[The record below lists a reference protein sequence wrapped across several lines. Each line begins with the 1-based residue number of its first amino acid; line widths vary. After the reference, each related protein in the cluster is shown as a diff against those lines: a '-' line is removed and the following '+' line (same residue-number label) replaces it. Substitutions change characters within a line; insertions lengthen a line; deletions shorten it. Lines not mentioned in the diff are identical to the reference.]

1 MTCGRLPVL
10 TIVIMNFKK
19 LFAASAAAF
28 LALTATAGEN
38 DGKIQL
44 YGFIRTYAAYD
55 SRESLSSIE
64 DLFYYMPYDRD
75 MAGDNDL
82 NAVGSFRFAALT
94 SRLGVDVKGYRFGGW
109 DMGAKIETDFYA
121 GVSGVTGTAQLRL
134 RQAYVTFG
142 YEDLSFKVG
151 QAWHPMAADQ
161 PDVLSLN
168 AGAPF
173 NPFSRTPLFQ
183 VGYEFGGF
191 SVDLAAIWQM
201 QYTSAGPDGQQAD
214 YMKYGKTPE
223 IYLGLNYSNDGF
235 LGRIGVDMLSIKPRH
250 INAAGESLS
259 DRITTFSPFAYFQY
273 SAGDFSVKAKTIY
286 AQAGEHMNLN
296 GGYGVTSSS
305 VTGGRLDDEA
315 SWNYT
320 PTRNSSS
327 WISLK
332 YGRELQGVLF
342 AGYVKNFGTAE
353 EIVDTRHLYFSK
365 NSFSNMNSM
374 WRLTPTVLYN
384 LGKLTFGLEYDIT
397 GVQYG
402 EFGNDD
408 AKFGL
413 ATANLHWVTNHRVQ
427 AMVKFTF

>member
-1 MTCGRLPVL
+1 M
-10 TIVIMNFKK
+10 K
-19 LFAASAAAF
+19 LRSIILASALVLLPLVAKAK
-28 LALTATAGEN
+28 ES

-64 DLFYYMPYDRD
+64 DFFYYMPKDQN
-75 MAGDNDL
+75 MVGDNDL
-82 NAVGSFRFAALT
+82 NAVSSFRFAALT
-94 SRLGVDVKGYRFGGW
+94 SRLGVDVKGYKFGGW

-121 GVSGVTGTAQLRL
+121 GVSGVTGTALLRL

-142 YEDLSFKVG
+142 YDDLSFKVG
-151 QAWHPMAADQ
+151 QAWHPLASDQ

-173 NPFSRTPLFQ
+173 NPFSRTPMFL
-183 VGYEFGGF
+183 VDYEFGDF

-201 QYTSAGPDGQQAD
+201 QYTSAGPSGAVAD
-214 YMKYGKTPE
+214 YIKYAKTPE
-223 IYLGLNYSNDGF
+223 VYLGLNYSDDGF
-235 LGRIGVDMLSIKPRH
+235 LARLGVDMLSIKPRH
-250 INAAGESLS
+250 INSAGVALS
-259 DRITTFSPFAYFQY
+259 DRITTFTPFLYLQY
-273 SAGDFSVKAKTIY
+273 SDDDFTVKAKTVF
-286 AQAGEHMNLN
+286 AQGGEHMNLN
-296 GGYGVTSSS
+296 GGYGVTAASAENG
-305 VTGGRLDDEA
+305 VLDEDA
-315 SWNYT
+315 AWNYT

-332 YGRELQGVLF
+332 YGRALQGVLF

-353 EIVDTRHLYFSK
+353 EIVSPEYLYFSK
-365 NSFSNMNSM
+365 NSYSNMNSM
-374 WRLTPTVLYN
+374 WRVTPTILYN

-402 EFGNDD
+402 DFGGDD

-413 ATANLHWVTNHRVQ
+413 ATQNLRWVTNHRVQ

>member
-1 MTCGRLPVL
+1 
-10 TIVIMNFKK
+10 MNLKRI
-19 LFAASAAAF
+19 LAASAALLLSFA
-28 LALTATAGEN
+28 AMAGEK

-64 DLFYYMPYDRD
+64 DLFYYMPKDQN
-75 MAGDNDL
+75 MVGENDL

-94 SRLGVDVKGYRFGGW
+94 SRLGVDVKGYEFGGW

-121 GVSGVTGTAQLRL
+121 GVTGVTGTAQLRL

-142 YEDLSFKVG
+142 YDDLYFKVG
-151 QAWHPMAADQ
+151 QAWHPLAADQ

-173 NPFSRTPLFQ
+173 NPFSRTPLFL
-183 VGYEFGGF
+183 VGYEFGDF

-201 QYTSAGPDGQQAD
+201 QYTSAGPDLSTSYGHVYGVGSSASAD
-214 YMKYGKTPE
+214 YIKYAKTPE
-223 IYLGLNYSNDGF
+223 IYLGINYDNDGF
-235 LGRIGVDMLSIKPRH
+235 LARLGVDMLSIKPRH
-250 INAAGESLS
+250 INAAGVALS
-259 DRITTFSPFAYFQY
+259 DRITTFNPYLYLQY
-273 SAGDFSVKAKTIY
+273 SDDDFTVKAKTVF
-286 AQAGEHMNLN
+286 AQGGEHMNLN
-296 GGYGVTSSS
+296 GGYAVTASSMDN
-305 VTGGRLDDEA
+305 GLLDPSA

-332 YGRELQGVLF
+332 YGRALQGVLF
-342 AGYVKNFGTAE
+342 AGYVKNFGTSE
-353 EIVDTRHLYFSK
+353 EIVSPDYLYFSK
-365 NSFSNMNSM
+365 NSYSNMNSM
-374 WRLTPTVLYN
+374 WRVTPTVLYN
-384 LGKLTFGLEYDIT
+384 LGKLTFGLEYDIP

-402 EFGNDD
+402 DFGGDD

-413 ATANLHWVTNHRVQ
+413 ATENLHWITNHRVQ

>member
-1 MTCGRLPVL
+1 MYDIRVRIMRLNRIFIASALML
-10 TIVIMNFKK
+10 TS
-19 LFAASAAAF
+19 LSAAA
-28 LALTATAGEN
+28 GDH

-64 DLFYYMPYDRD
+64 DFFYYMPKDRN
-75 MAGDNDL
+75 MVGDNDL
-82 NAVGSFRFAALT
+82 NAVSSFRFAALT
-94 SRLGVDVKGYRFGGW
+94 SRLGVDVKGYEFGGW

-121 GVSGVTGTAQLRL
+121 GVSGVTGTALLRL

-142 YEDLSFKVG
+142 YDDLSFKVG
-151 QAWHPMAADQ
+151 QAWHPLASDQ

-173 NPFSRTPLFQ
+173 NPFSRTPLFMID
-183 VGYEFGGF
+183 YEFGDF

-201 QYTSAGPDGQQAD
+201 QYTSAGPNGAAAD
-214 YMKYGKTPE
+214 YIKYAKTPE
-223 IYLGLNYSNDGF
+223 VYLGLNYSDDGF
-235 LGRIGVDMLSIKPRH
+235 LARLGVDMLSIKPRH
-250 INAAGESLS
+250 INAAGAALS
-259 DRITTFSPFAYFQY
+259 DRITTFTPFLYLQY
-273 SAGDFSVKAKTIY
+273 SDDDFTVKAKTVL
-286 AQAGEHMNLN
+286 AQGGEHMNLN
-296 GGYGVTSSS
+296 GGYAVTAASAENGV
-305 VTGGRLDDEA
+305 LDNEA

-332 YGRELQGVLF
+332 YGRALQGVLF

-353 EIVDTRHLYFSK
+353 EIVSPEYLYFSK

-374 WRLTPTVLYN
+374 WRVTPTILYN
-384 LGKLTFGLEYDIT
+384 LGKLTLGLEYDVT

-402 EFGNDD
+402 DFGGDD

-413 ATANLHWVTNHRVQ
+413 ATQNLRWVTNHRVQ

>member
-1 MTCGRLPVL
+1 
-10 TIVIMNFKK
+10 MNLKRI
-19 LFAASAAAF
+19 LAASAALLLSFA
-28 LALTATAGEN
+28 AMAGEK

-64 DLFYYMPYDRD
+64 DLFYYMPKDQN
-75 MAGDNDL
+75 MVGENDL

-94 SRLGVDVKGYRFGGW
+94 SRLGVDVKGYEFGGW

-121 GVSGVTGTAQLRL
+121 GVTGVTGTAQLRL

-142 YEDLSFKVG
+142 YDDLYFKVG
-151 QAWHPMAADQ
+151 QAWHPLAADQ

-173 NPFSRTPLFQ
+173 NPFSRTPLFL
-183 VGYEFGGF
+183 VGYEFGDF

-201 QYTSAGPDGQQAD
+201 QYTSAGPDLSTSDGHVYGVGSSASAD
-214 YMKYGKTPE
+214 YIKYAKTPE
-223 IYLGLNYSNDGF
+223 IYLGINYDNDGF
-235 LGRIGVDMLSIKPRH
+235 LARLGVDMLSIKPRH
-250 INAAGESLS
+250 INAAGVALS
-259 DRITTFSPFAYFQY
+259 DRITTFNPYLYLQY
-273 SAGDFSVKAKTIY
+273 SDDDFTVKAKTVF
-286 AQAGEHMNLN
+286 AQGGEHMNLN
-296 GGYGVTSSS
+296 GGYAVTASSMDN
-305 VTGGRLDDEA
+305 GLLDPSA

-332 YGRELQGVLF
+332 YGRALQGVLF

-353 EIVDTRHLYFSK
+353 EIVSPDYLYFSK
-365 NSFSNMNSM
+365 NSYSNMNSM
-374 WRLTPTVLYN
+374 WRVTPTVLYN

-402 EFGNDD
+402 DFGGDD

-413 ATANLHWVTNHRVQ
+413 ATENLHWITNHRVQ

>member
-1 MTCGRLPVL
+1 
-10 TIVIMNFKK
+10 MNLKRI
-19 LFAASAAAF
+19 LAASAALLLS
-28 LALTATAGEN
+28 LAAMAGEK

-64 DLFYYMPYDRD
+64 DLFYYMPKDQN
-75 MAGDNDL
+75 MVGENDL

-94 SRLGVDVKGYRFGGW
+94 SRLGVDVKGYEFGGW

-121 GVSGVTGTAQLRL
+121 GVTGVTGTAQLRL

-142 YEDLSFKVG
+142 YDDLYFKVG
-151 QAWHPMAADQ
+151 QAWHPLAADQ

-173 NPFSRTPLFQ
+173 NPFSRTPLFL
-183 VGYEFGGF
+183 VGYEFGDF

-201 QYTSAGPDGQQAD
+201 QYTSAGPDLSTSDGHVYGVGSSASAD
-214 YMKYGKTPE
+214 YIKYGKTPE
-223 IYLGLNYSNDGF
+223 IYLGINYDNDGF
-235 LGRIGVDMLSIKPRH
+235 LARLGVDMLSIKPRH
-250 INAAGESLS
+250 INAAGVALS
-259 DRITTFSPFAYFQY
+259 DRITTFNPYLYLQY
-273 SAGDFSVKAKTIY
+273 SDDDFTVKAKTVF
-286 AQAGEHMNLN
+286 AQGGEHMNLN
-296 GGYGVTSSS
+296 GGYAVTASSMDN
-305 VTGGRLDDEA
+305 GLLDPSA

-332 YGRELQGVLF
+332 YGRALQGVLF
-342 AGYVKNFGTAE
+342 AGYVKNFGTSE
-353 EIVDTRHLYFSK
+353 EIVSPDYLYFSK
-365 NSFSNMNSM
+365 NSYSNMNSM
-374 WRLTPTVLYN
+374 WRVTPTVLYN

-402 EFGNDD
+402 DFGGDD

-413 ATANLHWVTNHRVQ
+413 ATENLHWITNHRVQ